1 MENLYGELDLTLLGQ
16 IVRQHPEAVKKV
28 TLKDGTTHQ
37 LLNINVY
44 ARQQVDQYGRTH
56 YIKAGIKKAEQ
67 KQDVNYYIANL
78 KPSNSNQQQTQP
90 QQTGAQAFA
99 DLPKDESELPF

>member
-28 TLKDGTTHQ
+28 TFKDGTTHQ

-67 KQDVNYYIANL
+67 KQDANYYIADL
-78 KPSNSNQQQTQP
+78 KPSNSNQQQAQP
-90 QQTGAQAFA
+90 QQATIPQ
-99 DLPKDESELPF
+99 DESELPF